1 MKFAPLCLSRALL
14 NNCSI
19 FSIAFSPFSALQ
31 FPILIIFYAIFHFT
45 TFTLFMQ
52 ISAKCYLNLAKRIT
66 VTRLSTPK
74 HKQKAKPKPWFRAS
88 SLLSV
93 SCENRYDY
101 DSRCRSGRH
110 VEQMKKL
117 ITHQVAQGEGGMT
130 VGREQQK
137 EEEGNPPHCALS
149 RSLSLYLG
157 LGTCRLQATQQL
169 LPVVVMMLLPCFL
182 LLLLLLSLLLQSV
195 NCFNTF

>member
-1 MKFAPLCLSRALL
+1 MKFTPLCLSRALL

-101 DSRCRSGRH
+101 DSRCHSGRH

-149 RSLSLYLG
+149 RSLYLG

-169 LPVVVMMLLPCFL
+169 LPVVVMMLLPCFCCCCCCCR
-182 LLLLLLSLLLQSV
+182 SFYKV
-195 NCFNTF
+195 

>member
-1 MKFAPLCLSRALL
+1 
-14 NNCSI
+14 
-19 FSIAFSPFSALQ
+19 
-31 FPILIIFYAIFHFT
+31 
-45 TFTLFMQ
+45 
-52 ISAKCYLNLAKRIT
+52 
-66 VTRLSTPK
+66 
-74 HKQKAKPKPWFRAS
+74 
-88 SLLSV
+88 
-93 SCENRYDY
+93 
-101 DSRCRSGRH
+101 
-110 VEQMKKL
+110 
-117 ITHQVAQGEGGMT
+117 MT

>member
-1 MKFAPLCLSRALL
+1 MFSLVLNFLILNFCRMFIELKTFLFNQKMKFAPQCLPRAPL

-19 FSIAFSPFSALQ
+19 FSIAFSPFFALQ

-74 HKQKAKPKPWFRAS
+74 PWFRAS

-117 ITHQVAQGEGGMT
+117 ITHQVAEGWGGRGGNVCGERAGGEGAG
-130 VGREQQK
+130 
-137 EEEGNPPHCALS
+137 
-149 RSLSLYLG
+149 
-157 LGTCRLQATQQL
+157 
-169 LPVVVMMLLPCFL
+169 
-182 LLLLLLSLLLQSV
+182 
-195 NCFNTF
+195 

>member
-1 MKFAPLCLSRALL
+1 MKFALLCLSRALL

-117 ITHQVAQGEGGMT
+117 ITHQVAQRGGGEWLWGESSRRRRRATHHT
-130 VGREQQK
+130 VLSR
-137 EEEGNPPHCALS
+137 ALS
-149 RSLSLYLG
+149 LSI
-157 LGTCRLQATQQL
+157 
-169 LPVVVMMLLPCFL
+169 
-182 LLLLLLSLLLQSV
+182 
-195 NCFNTF
+195 